1 MAYSLIGASIISIG
15 FYTVMWGKSKEEM
28 GVGEEK
34 EEGHSYNL
42 DGNKESN
49 EDQRVPLLGS
59 YNTQRY
65 SADHV

>member
-1 MAYSLIGASIISIG
+1 
-15 FYTVMWGKSKEEM
+15 MWGKAKEEM

-34 EEGHSYNL
+34 QEGHSHNNL

-59 YNTQRY
+59 YNRY
-65 SADHV
+65 SEDHV